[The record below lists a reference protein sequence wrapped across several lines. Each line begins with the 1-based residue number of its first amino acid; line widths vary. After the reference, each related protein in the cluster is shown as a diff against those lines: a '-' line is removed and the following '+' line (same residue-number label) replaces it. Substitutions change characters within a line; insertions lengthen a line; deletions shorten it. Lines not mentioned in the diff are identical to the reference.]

1 MSDAYDALVIG
12 SGHNGLALGAYLAR
26 SGLEV
31 AVLERRH
38 EEGGGLC
45 TEELTR
51 PGFLHN
57 LHANYHTFVDLAPP
71 QRDLELAR
79 HGLQYVRPPVQM
91 ASVFD
96 DGTALT
102 VHTDLERTC
111 ASIARF
117 SSRDADTFER
127 LAREAHG
134 YVNLLLATLM
144 YQPPMPVKELTRALA
159 LFGVEDRSEFL
170 SVRLRRE
177 PIDAF
182 LDRHFEH
189 PKVKAHLA
197 FHAAVCGYASD
208 VPGLAMS
215 FPLLVGKI
223 DNWHICVGGSHRLA
237 HVLWRDLAQ
246 HGGVLLV
253 DAEVERVALE
263 AGRAVGVV
271 LADGRELEAR
281 RLVVSTVDVEQT
293 LLRFLP
299 EDALSPALVEAAR
312 RNVRHQ
318 PWSLFSVHLALA
330 EPPRYAAAAFD
341 PDVDR
346 AFVVNL
352 GYASSEELDADWR
365 TVRAGRLPLPCHPNA
380 AVNTLFDPSDAPEGC
395 YTGLLRQVAPYE
407 LADGGPGAWD
417 GLARFYGER
426 CLEAWRRHAPNLEGE
441 VVLDWVPY
449 TPADIPRKLVN
460 MVRGDWMMGEV
471 ALENMLDRRPLPE
484 LAQYRTPVEGLY
496 LAGST
501 QHPHGFITFAP
512 AYNALQVIAADIG
525 LDPWWLDD

>member
-1 MSDAYDALVIG
+1 VPDAYDAVVIG

-79 HGLQYVRPPVQM
+79 HGLEYVRPPVQM
-91 ASVFD
+91 ASVFE

-111 ASIARF
+111 ESIARF
-117 SSRDADTFER
+117 SPRDADTFGR
-127 LAREAHG
+127 LSREAHG

-223 DNWHICVGGSHRLA
+223 DNWHVCIGGSHRLA

-253 DAEVERVALE
+253 DAEVERVAVE
-263 AGRAVGVV
+263 DGRAVGVV
-271 LADGRELEAR
+271 LTDGRELSAR
-281 RLVVSTVDVEQT
+281 RLVASTVDVEQT

-299 EDALSPALVEAAR
+299 EGTLPPALAEAAR
-312 RNVRHQ
+312 RDVRHQ
-318 PWSLFSVHLALA
+318 PWSLFSLHVALA

-352 GYASSEELDADWR
+352 GYASSEEIDADWR
-365 TVRAGRLPLPCHPNA
+365 AVRRGRLPVPCHPNA
-380 AVNTLFDPSDAPEGC
+380 AVNTLFDPSDAPAGC

-407 LADGGPGAWD
+407 LAEGGAGAWD

-426 CLEAWRRHAPNLEGE
+426 CLEAWRRHAPNLDGDA
-441 VVLDWVPY
+441 VLDWVPY

-471 ALENMLDRRPLPE
+471 SLENMLDRRPLPE
-484 LAQYRTPVEGLY
+484 LAQYRTPVERLY

-501 QHPHGFITFAP
+501 QHPHGFVTFAP
-512 AYNALQVIAADIG
+512 AYNALQVIAADLG